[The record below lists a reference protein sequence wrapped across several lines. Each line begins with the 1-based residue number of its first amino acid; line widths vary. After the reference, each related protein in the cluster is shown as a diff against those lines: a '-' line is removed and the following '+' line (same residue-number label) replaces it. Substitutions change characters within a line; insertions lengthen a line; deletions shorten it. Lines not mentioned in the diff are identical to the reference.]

1 MKTCMILE
9 DEPLAQQ
16 LLAEFIS
23 RVPGL
28 ELVATTRHPAEAFGI
43 LHKQPVDLLFLD
55 IQLPVLTGLQFIRSL
70 QHPPAVI
77 IITAFPEH
85 AVESY
90 EIEAVDYLLKPV
102 SFERFQHSVNRYLK
116 QSNAV
121 LPANNYSFFKV
132 NGKFIKL
139 EHESILYAQSI
150 RDYIM
155 LYTSS
160 GNHITHMTM
169 KNLCTVLPSPAFRRV
184 HRSFLANEQKVTVYG
199 KNELMLGEV
208 KIPIGKNYKGSGNA
222 M

>member
-16 LLAEFIS
+16 LLTDFI
-23 RVPGL
+23 RKVPEL
-28 ELVATTRHPAEAFGI
+28 ELVATSRHPAEAFEI

-55 IQLPVLTGLQFIRSL
+55 IQLPVLTGLQFIKSL
-70 QHPPAVI
+70 QSPPSVI
-77 IITAFPEH
+77 IVTAFPEH

-102 SFERFQHSVNRYLK
+102 SFERFLNSINRYLK
-116 QSNAV
+116 QSAAI

-139 EHESILYAQSI
+139 EHEAIVYAQSI

-155 LYTSS
+155 LYTQP
-160 GNHITHMTM
+160 GNYITHMTM
-169 KNLCTVLPSPAFRRV
+169 KNLCKILPSPPFRRV
-184 HRSFLANEQKVTVYG
+184 HRSFLINEHKVTVYDRQ
-199 KNELMLGEV
+199 EIILGNV
-208 KIPIGKNYKGSGNA
+208 KIPIGKNYKV
-222 M
+222 